1 MKKSLLSLLSLLIV
15 SPLSAQNPLVV
26 PDTLSGTQ
34 FNLEIKDSSKV
45 FSNGAVTST
54 MGINTNY
61 FGPTLIFNQ
70 GDFIQLDVTNSITD
84 TTTLHWHGL
93 HVPAQADGG
102 PHITIPPGTV
112 WSPAFEVKD
121 FAGTHWYHPHLHMK
135 TAEHVTKGAAGFIIV
150 RDPVE
155 AALSLPRNYGVD
167 DLPLAIQTRA
177 FDANGQFVVETAL
190 DTMVLVNGTPNPF
203 KVVPA
208 NVVRLRLLNAA
219 TERSFNFGF
228 SNNMPFSVIASD
240 GGLLS
245 APVTKT
251 RLLLAPGERSEVLI
265 DLTTMQGQSFYL
277 MSYASQIPSGVY
289 GATNPQGMGPNII
302 TNYTLNPLNGSN
314 FNLLRL
320 DVTASNPNGV
330 FSMISTLPPITA
342 IPASSASKTRS
353 FTFMPQVAG
362 PTGSL
367 IGPFVINMMP
377 FDMMMINDT
386 VILGDTE
393 IWQLTNQ
400 TRISHPFHIHDVSF
414 QILDINGAPP
424 APEFAGRK
432 DVVMVPP
439 MGGVVRFIAKFEDYA
454 DPVFPYMYHCHMLTH
469 EDGGMMGQFLVID
482 TTTGIH
488 ENALA
493 ENMYSI
499 FPNPVMAGDFIT
511 INASVEIEKVEMF
524 DVSGRLLVAE
534 ALRINHTNRYRMS
547 THGMA
552 AGIYQVKLYSGS
564 NTETKLF
571 VVLE

>member
-1 MKKSLLSLLSLLIV
+1 
-15 SPLSAQNPLVV
+15 
-26 PDTLSGTQ
+26 
-34 FNLEIKDSSKV
+34 
-45 FSNGAVTST
+45 
-54 MGINTNY
+54 
-61 FGPTLIFNQ
+61 
-70 GDFIQLDVTNSITD
+70 
-84 TTTLHWHGL
+84 
-93 HVPAQADGG
+93 
-102 PHITIPPGTV
+102 
-112 WSPAFEVKD
+112 
-121 FAGTHWYHPHLHMK
+121 
-135 TAEHVTKGAAGFIIV
+135 
-150 RDPVE
+150 
-155 AALSLPRNYGVD
+155 
-167 DLPLAIQTRA
+167 
-177 FDANGQFVVETAL
+177 
-190 DTMVLVNGTPNPF
+190 
-203 KVVPA
+203 
-208 NVVRLRLLNAA
+208 
-219 TERSFNFGF
+219 
-228 SNNMPFSVIASD
+228 
-240 GGLLS
+240 
-245 APVTKT
+245 
-251 RLLLAPGERSEVLI
+251 
-265 DLTTMQGQSFYL
+265 
-277 MSYASQIPSGVY
+277 
-289 GATNPQGMGPNII
+289 
-302 TNYTLNPLNGSN
+302 
-314 FNLLRL
+314 
-320 DVTASNPNGV
+320 
-330 FSMISTLPPITA
+330 
-342 IPASSASKTRS
+342 
-353 FTFMPQVAG
+353 
-362 PTGSL
+362 
-367 IGPFVINMMP
+367 MMP
-377 FDMMMINDT
+377 FDMMIINDT

-511 INASVEIEKVEMF
+511 INASVEIDKIDMF

-534 ALRINHTNRYRMS
+534 TLRINHTNRYRMS